1 MFDDQRYENTLEI
14 HTTMLSSFSF
24 LDSLKNSSL
33 SVDQIQKMMYCKKE
47 PTSKLVFN
55 T

>member
-24 LDSLKNSSL
+24 LDSLN
-33 SVDQIQKMMYCKKE
+33 VDGDDDKV
-47 PTSKLVFN
+47 TKLL
-55 T
+55 